1 MNENKFKS
9 ISMEEQKRNVK
20 KSVALVTTLIEKK
33 AIVKRAKNSK
43 NFDSLVLLSLIK
55 IQVN

>member
-1 MNENKFKS
+1 
-9 ISMEEQKRNVK
+9 MEEQKRNVK